1 MHEWFGADGL
11 LAQVV
16 PQYEARAGQAD
27 LAQAMA
33 DALEVGEPSLG
44 EAGTGIGKG
53 MAYLAA
59 LVASGKKALISTY
72 TKALQDQLAG
82 HDIPL
87 LQRVRPGVTAAVL
100 KGRRNYLC
108 LYEFGQVQ
116 AQVAAGEQLGLF
128 HGRTDHTAFERL
140 RQWLYTADGE
150 AAAGD
155 LAALP
160 FSLPEDVRA
169 LVTVDGQSCL
179 GRKCPAYGD
188 CYAQKAKAAAEAA
201 ELVVV
206 NHRLLLLDLA
216 LSAQTDGEASVLP
229 QKDVVVLDE
238 CHHLE
243 AVATESFG
251 AEITVGR
258 WAYLERR
265 VRRLA
270 DELRARQEQQVKL
283 GLERRGPAVETI
295 ERVVALAVAVRQ
307 ESEAWFGH
315 LLTALGEKKS
325 LELRYVLA
333 PSLSTAGATL
343 AERSLALATARPGIW
358 GHA

>member
-108 LYEFGQVQ
+108 LYEFG
-116 AQVAAGEQLGLF
+116 
-128 HGRTDHTAFERL
+128 
-140 RQWLYTADGE
+140 
-150 AAAGD
+150 
-155 LAALP
+155 
-160 FSLPEDVRA
+160 
-169 LVTVDGQSCL
+169 
-179 GRKCPAYGD
+179 
-188 CYAQKAKAAAEAA
+188 
-201 ELVVV
+201 
-206 NHRLLLLDLA
+206 
-216 LSAQTDGEASVLP
+216 
-229 QKDVVVLDE
+229 
-238 CHHLE
+238 
-243 AVATESFG
+243 
-251 AEITVGR
+251 
-258 WAYLERR
+258 
-265 VRRLA
+265 
-270 DELRARQEQQVKL
+270 
-283 GLERRGPAVETI
+283 
-295 ERVVALAVAVRQ
+295 
-307 ESEAWFGH
+307 
-315 LLTALGEKKS
+315 
-325 LELRYVLA
+325 
-333 PSLSTAGATL
+333 
-343 AERSLALATARPGIW
+343 
-358 GHA
+358 